1 MSEALDPEQALNPE
15 PAPNSPQA
23 GPQPGGPEADP
34 ELVRAALFEA
44 AALGDEEQLTR
55 LAEAHAALV
64 LERFEGWRRVPAA
77 VKVDPAQLDRWAR
90 GLIGVAVHF
99 ARRRG
104 EPQLL
109 RLLESGRSPL
119 TRWTEVLGRAQR
131 LRSELEL
138 DEAAALLTD
147 LLIDT
152 RGLSGDGAEHFRA
165 VTFGLLGDVYF
176 QAGQT
181 DRALGPTRRALELCQ
196 GRGDAQGVRI
206 YVENLFE
213 VHRWREERE
222 EAGACAER
230 LAGLHE
236 EPSDARWWAA
246 QAQVSRAGEPLL
258 RVVVEVPGGHLVEL
272 AQAEPAG
279 RVRFAFRRN
288 RATLLPSSSWT
299 ARGESFGRAG
309 KFEDALDAF
318 AEAGRHDPHDPHPH
332 YQAAVTLLHLER
344 YHPALEEYAQA
355 ETLAP
360 GWFHVR
366 AYLWL
371 AEAATRGRIPHEA
384 LELALRLDDGQP
396 DPSVLPR
403 IESALRDA
411 PHLALLHLARGRI
424 LRAQSHA
431 GAEEALRAGLEAAQ
445 DEDVRS
451 RLQLELATQVA
462 DEGERQGLLESVARG
477 EGNLIAAATAQL
489 LLRV

>member
-1 MSEALDPEQALNPE
+1 MSEPLDPER
-15 PAPNSPQA
+15 
-23 GPQPGGPEADP
+23 
-34 ELVRAALFEA
+34 VRAALFEA
-44 AALGDEEQLTR
+44 AAKGDEDQLSA

-64 LERFEGWRRVPAA
+64 LELFPGWRRVPSE

-104 EPQLL
+104 RPELL
-109 RLLESGRSPL
+109 KLLESGQNPL
-119 TRWTEVLGRAQR
+119 SRWTDLLGQAQR

-138 DEAAALLTD
+138 EEAATLLTD

-152 RGLSGDGAEHFRA
+152 RALTGDGADHFRA

-176 QAGQT
+176 QSGQA
-181 DRALGPTRRALELCQ
+181 DRALGPTGRALELCER
-196 GRGDAQGVRI
+196 RGDTQGVRT

-222 EAGACAER
+222 AAGACAER

-236 EPSDARWWAA
+236 GLDARWWAS
-246 QAQVSRAGEPLL
+246 QARVVRAGEALL

-272 AQAEPAG
+272 CEAEPAG

-299 ARGESFGRAG
+299 ARGEALGRAG
-309 KFEDALDAF
+309 KFEQALDAF
-318 AEAGRHDPHDPHPH
+318 EEAARADRHDPHPR

-344 YHPALEEYAQA
+344 YHPALEAYAQA

-371 AEAATRGRIPHEA
+371 AEAAARGRVPHEA
-384 LELALRLDDGQP
+384 LELALRLDDGPPEVAALEQ
-396 DPSVLPR
+396 V
-403 IESALRDA
+403 EGALREA
-411 PHLALLHLARGRI
+411 PGLALLHLARGRI
-424 LRAQSHA
+424 LRAKNDPRA
-431 GAEEALRAGLEAAQ
+431 AAALRQGLAAAQ
-445 DEDVRS
+445 DGDVRS
-451 RLQLELATQVA
+451 RLQLELATQV
-462 DEGERQGLLESVARG
+462 DDGEERRALLESAAG
-477 EGNLIAAATAQL
+477 EEGNLVAAATAGL